1 MATTAHVPRIFVLA
15 GTNGAGKSSIGG
27 ATLRARGAQYF
38 NPDEAAARI
47 RAAQPHLSATQANS
61 AAWHEGKR
69 LLQHAIAHGMDYNF
83 ETTLGGRSFATLL
96 KDAAAR
102 GIEVRIWY
110 VGLASPEHH
119 LARVKA
125 RVRKGGHDIPEAD
138 IRRRFDQSRL
148 QLIELLPHL
157 SELRLYDNTAEAD
170 PHQGKA
176 PRPQP
181 VLHWRRTAA
190 DGHGEVLVPALRDL
204 AGTPEWAK
212 PVVAAALKLS
222 VNGEAVHVQPTAV
235 AGKAPAASR
244 KAANGGKTKSATPP
258 KSARTTAREAVS
270 PAERTGK
277 SRTMGKA
284 AGKTPRKA

>member
-1 MATTAHVPRIFVLA
+1 MAKTAHVPRLFVLA

-27 ATLRARGAQYF
+27 ATIRARGGQYF

-47 RAAQPHLSATQANS
+47 RAEQPHLSATQANS

-69 LLQHAIAHGMDYNF
+69 LLQHAIAHGLDYNF
-83 ETTLGGRSFATLL
+83 ETTLGGRSFASLL
-96 KDAAAR
+96 KEAA
-102 GIEVRIWY
+102 GKGFEVRVWY

-157 SELRLYDNTAEAD
+157 SELRLYDNSAESD

-176 PRPQP
+176 PRPKL
-181 VLHWRRTAA
+181 VLHWQRDAGPGRA
-190 DGHGEVLVPALRDL
+190 VLPALQDL
-204 AGTPEWAK
+204 AQTPDWAK
-212 PVVAAALKLS
+212 PVAAAALKLS
-222 VNGEAVHVQPTAV
+222 VRSPQTPEA
-235 AGKAPAASR
+235 KASPGTSGQK
-244 KAANGGKTKSATPP
+244 KAANRA
-258 KSARTTAREAVS
+258 AAQR
-270 PAERTGK
+270 AERK
-277 SRTMGKA
+277 
-284 AGKTPRKA
+284 P